1 MEAAMETTTRLLLPE
16 VREALASEPQE
27 LAALTEEMHPADLA
41 DLVRELQPG
50 EAQQL
55 LAVLPPD
62 FSARVLEMCDEETRA
77 RLFGE
82 VAKHDVAEAIEITDA
97 MAADDRADLYADLP
111 DELRKQLLDA
121 IPSEESQDIRQLLAY
136 PEGTAGALMTT
147 EFVALSAH
155 TTAAQSIDEVRRV
168 ATEMETIYSAYAI
181 NDNGTLLGV
190 VSLRDL
196 VVSPASR
203 RIEELMEPNVI
214 TIDVDAEQAEA
225 ARLIAKYDLLALP
238 VVDRNHQL
246 LGIITVDDVIDVVQ
260 DEATEDVHRMGAVE
274 PLEQPY
280 MMTPPLELVRKRA
293 PWLIALFIGGTL
305 TPSVLE
311 HYSTTLA
318 AAAVLMWFVPLIVSA
333 GGNAGSQSAT
343 LIIRAMALGRVEP
356 REVAVILRREL
367 IVGFLLGVVL
377 AAVGML
383 RVLATS
389 STRDLHIVLII
400 SMSLIAVV
408 TLAAM
413 VGSGLPLLLKR
424 LGLDPAV
431 ASTPFIASAMDVTG
445 MFLYFEIARA
455 IL

>member
-1 MEAAMETTTRLLLPE
+1 METTTRLLLPE

-27 LAALTEEMHPADLA
+27 LAELTEEMHPADLA
-41 DLVRELQPG
+41 DLVRELEPE
-50 EAQQL
+50 EAQKFL
-55 LAVLPPD
+55 SVLPAE
-62 FSARVLEMCDEETRA
+62 FGARVLENCDEETRT

-82 VAKHDVAEAIEITDA
+82 MAKENVAEAIEITDA

-147 EFVALSAH
+147 EFVAVSAQQ
-155 TTAAQSIDEVRRV
+155 TAAGAIDEVRRV
-168 ATEMETIYSAYAI
+168 ATDMETIYSAYAI
-181 NDNGTLLGV
+181 NEHGTLLGV

-196 VVSPASR
+196 VVSPAAR

-214 TIDVDAEQAEA
+214 TVDVDAEQAEA

-238 VVDRNHQL
+238 VVDQKHQL

-260 DEATEDVHRMGAVE
+260 EEATEDAHRLGAVE

-280 MMTPPLELVRKRA
+280 LATPFYSLVRKRA

-311 HYSTTLA
+311 HYSSLE

-343 LIIRAMALGRVEP
+343 LIIRAMAVGT
-356 REVAVILRREL
+356 VATEDIKRILRREL
-367 IVGFLLGVVL
+367 LVGVLLGLIL
-377 AAVGML
+377 ASVGVL
-383 RVLATS
+383 RVIMTG
-389 STRDLHIVLII
+389 STRSLEMVLVVWL
-400 SMSLIAVV
+400 SLLAVV
-408 TLAAM
+408 TVAAL
-413 VGSGLPLLLKR
+413 VGSGLPMLLRR

-445 MFLYFEIARA
+445 MLVYFEIARA
-455 IL
+455 FLD